1 MTFIRLRSV
10 ALAGGLAFL
19 AGCAAPVDV
28 VVLVDGSASSAT
40 YRSGYRDMLGRLVAR
55 LDPQADSLSVYE
67 VNAEFAKIYEGQ
79 PSPGLLK
86 PVLDRYLEIEPEAY
100 GTPYLPCVRA
110 GREKLQ
116 NRLRFHGREAQARGA
131 LIVMGDL
138 ADEAP
143 KSGKPIPFTP
153 TTLAEEAR
161 QLPPEAML
169 ALLYGEAHRLTDLGG
184 PLSGLLGPERYLDA
198 NPEVAGHPATLD
210 AICRFI
216 GR

>member
-1 MTFIRLRSV
+1 
-10 ALAGGLAFL
+10 
-19 AGCAAPVDV
+19 
-28 VVLVDGSASSAT
+28 VVLLDGSASSAIH
-40 YRSGYRDMLGRLVAR
+40 RSGYRDMLGRLVAR

-67 VNAEFAKIYEGQ
+67 INVEFARIYEGQ

-86 PVLDRYLEIEPEAY
+86 PVLDAYLEIEPEAY

-116 NRLRFHGREAQARGA
+116 NRLRFHDRDAHARGA

-143 KSGKPIPFTP
+143 RSGQHVPFSP
-153 TTLAEEAR
+153 ATLAAEAR
-161 QLPPEAML
+161 QLPREAML
-169 ALLYGEAHRLTDLGG
+169 ALLYGEAHRLTELGG
-184 PLSGLLGPERYLDA
+184 TIAGLLGPDRYLDA